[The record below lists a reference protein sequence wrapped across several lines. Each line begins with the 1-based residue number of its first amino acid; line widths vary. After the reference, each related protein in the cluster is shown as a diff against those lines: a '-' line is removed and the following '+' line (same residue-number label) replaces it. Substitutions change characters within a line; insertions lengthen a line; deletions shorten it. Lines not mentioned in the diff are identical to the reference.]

1 MQDEELRAKVR
12 ELVAEVDPRS
22 NSRAA
27 FRGAQWDRGL
37 ALVQFPVG
45 KGGLGLSPK
54 AQLVVNDEL
63 RKLDAYVDNLIVNP
77 IGIGMGA
84 PVVLAHGTDEQ
95 HRRFLKRIFTGEDIW
110 CQLFSEPGAG
120 SDVASLSTRAVR
132 DGDEWV
138 ITGQKVWTTLAHVST
153 WGMLVARTNPDAPK
167 HKGLTYFLLDMKASG
182 VDVRPLYQ
190 LTGDAEFNEV
200 FLNEVR
206 VPDSMRVGAEG
217 GGWNVAVATLMNERV
232 ALGGGDGA
240 RGGGNIRVLLDEW
253 RKRVARGEGD
263 AVMRDLVVRRW
274 IEAEVLR
281 LTNRRARAKASAGTP
296 GPEGS
301 VGKLFSAELNQ
312 RISEACIEVMGAEG
326 MLFASGYPMARVR
339 EAALFGSNPQKLFL
353 RMRANSIEGGTSE
366 VMRNILGERVLGLPK
381 EPQTD
386 RELPWSQTKRSG

>member
-1 MQDEELRAKVR
+1 MQDDELRSKVR
-12 ELVAEVDPRS
+12 ALVAEVDPRAHTRS
-22 NSRAA
+22 EFRA
-27 FRGAQWDRGL
+27 AQWDRGL
-37 ALVQFPVG
+37 AMVHFPVG

-54 AQLVVNDEL
+54 AQLVINDEL
-63 RKLDAYVDNLIVNP
+63 RKLDAYVDNLNVNP

-84 PVVLAHGTDEQ
+84 PVVLAHGSEEH
-95 HRRFLKRIFTGEDIW
+95 HRRFLKRIFTGDDIW

-120 SDVASLSTRAVR
+120 SDVASLATRAVR

-138 ITGQKVWTTLAHVST
+138 VSGQKVWTTLAHVSS

-167 HKGLTYFLLDMKASG
+167 HKGLTYFLLDMKAPG

-190 LTGDAEFNEV
+190 LTGEAEFNEV

-206 VPDSMRVGAEG
+206 ISDSMRVGPEG
-217 GGWNVAVATLMNERV
+217 EGWNVAVATLMNERV

-240 RGGGNIRVLLDEW
+240 KGGGNIKVLLDEW

-263 AVMRDLVVRRW
+263 AVTRDVVTRRW

-281 LTNRRARAKASAGTP
+281 LTNRRARANASAGTP

-301 VGKLFSAELNQ
+301 VAKLFSAELNQ
-312 RISEACIEVMGAEG
+312 RITETCMNVMGADA
-326 MLFASGYPMARVR
+326 MLFASGYPMKRAR

-386 RELPWSQTKRSG
+386 RDLPWSQTKRSG